1 MISIEGPVMNT
12 ILRRRRGRSTVLLL
26 LLLMMMMMVVVVM
39 MVMMMMMALDG
50 GTIVPGSSDG
60 ACADCDGTD
69 AAYAAKDC
77 DDGMG
82 HAR

>member
-12 ILRRRRGRSTVLLL
+12 IVRRRRGRSTVLLL
-26 LLLMMMMMVVVVM
+26 MMMMVVVVM
-39 MVMMMMMALDG
+39 MMMMMMMMALDG

-60 ACADCDGTD
+60 VCADCDGTD